1 MDERLREERSTWMSI
16 SALAGGVFET
26 GSIDDDHADLRQLV
40 GDIGKRSFDARLG
53 HRTLPDTFDDAL
65 WRNLE
70 ETGLT
75 RLTSTP
81 DLGAGPTESA
91 VVLSGLARY
100 AAAVPIAETDLL
112 AGWLSAQVGLD
123 VPESGPLTVAIAD
136 AELVDGRVVGSAR
149 GVPWSAAAAATLLA
163 VRTKEGWHVGVIQP
177 TELVDGHNLAG
188 EPRESFAFDTAADD
202 MTQLDA
208 TLADELIR
216 RGAWARSVQIIG
228 ALDAAAALTVTHARE
243 RTQFG
248 RSLSAFQAVQHSLA
262 SMAGEI
268 ERARAAASLAVAA
281 AADHGFDSAEADY
294 AVTVA
299 KVTVGR
305 AVGPVTTVAHQLH
318 GAIGV
323 TIEHQLWL
331 ATMRAHSWADEFGSA
346 NHHAR
351 RLGRTA
357 MQAEDPWDVLI
368 GNDLRNWG

>member
-1 MDERLREERSTWMSI
+1 MTG
-16 SALAGGVFET
+16 SALAGGVFEAGT
-26 GSIDDDHADLRQLV
+26 IDDDLTDLRQLV
-40 GDIGKRSFDARLG
+40 ADIGERSYDAKLG

-70 ETGLT
+70 EAGLT

-81 DLGAGPTESA
+81 DLDAGPTESA
-91 VVLSGLARY
+91 VVLSGLAGY

-112 AGWLSAQVGLD
+112 AGWLSSRVGLE
-123 VPESGPLTVAIAD
+123 VPDSGPLTVAIAD

-149 GVPWSAAAAATLLA
+149 DVPWCATAVATLLA
-163 VRTKEGWHVGVIQP
+163 ARTPDGWHVGLIEP
-177 TELVDGHNLAG
+177 SGLEDGHNLAG
-188 EPRESFAFDTAADD
+188 EPRESFAFAADG
-202 MTQLDA
+202 MNPLETA
-208 TLADELIR
+208 VADELVR
-216 RGAWARSVQIIG
+216 RGAWARCIQIVG
-228 ALDAAAALTVTHARE
+228 AFDAAAALTVAHTRE

-281 AADHGFDSAEADY
+281 AADHGFGSAEADY

-305 AVGPVTTVAHQLH
+305 AVGPVATIAHQLH

-331 ATMRAHSWADEFGSA
+331 ATMRAHSWAEEFGST
-346 NHHAR
+346 NHYAR
-351 RLGRTA
+351 RLGRAA
-357 MQAEDPWDVLI
+357 MQADNAWDVLI
-368 GNDLRNWG
+368 GNDLRDWAQKP